1 MVDSSYNLNSHAD
14 MAEKIATISNIPL
27 YKIDSTYVMILC
39 AKTLHIPDIGT
50 SIAKFRELYP
60 TVMIQGIN
68 PSHIFG
74 KEHIFEVLKII
85 LEANKRKIKVAKR
98 LEMELLL
105 RLICSN
111 QVDKAINIGGI
122 KNNSSGCFVLISDTK
137 YQLIKSVRYLRKT
150 LADQNDSLLNATR
163 EKMVNICRRM
173 QFTNTNSSTK
183 EFLKIL
189 TEKAALVSQ

>member
-1 MVDSSYNLNSHAD
+1 

-27 YKIDSTYVMILC
+27 YKIDSTYVVILC

-50 SIAKFRELYP
+50 SIAKFREMYP

-122 KNNSSGCFVLISDTK
+122 KNNSSGCFVLLSDTK
-137 YQLIKSVRYLRKT
+137 YQLIKSVRYLT
-150 LADQNDSLLNATR
+150 ENTR
-163 EKMVNICRRM
+163 
-173 QFTNTNSSTK
+173 
-183 EFLKIL
+183 
-189 TEKAALVSQ
+189 